1 MFIFFSFSS
10 LDFQFRMY
18 ISIIEQKVSG
28 KYEFWISQ
36 FDVMSSFDR
45 KKINYSEMNAPCPCV
60 IDDFFITEN

>member
-1 MFIFFSFSS
+1 
-10 LDFQFRMY
+10 MY